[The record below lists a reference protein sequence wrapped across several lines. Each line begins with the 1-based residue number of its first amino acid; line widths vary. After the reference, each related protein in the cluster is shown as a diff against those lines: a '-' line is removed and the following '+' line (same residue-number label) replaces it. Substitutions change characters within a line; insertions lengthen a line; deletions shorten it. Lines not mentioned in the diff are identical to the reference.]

1 MERLCDPVASL
12 LYELIAENAFA
23 KGKDSNRQHNRR
35 EVVRVVKV
43 LKVVK
48 VVKVAR

>member
-23 KGKDSNRQHNRR
+23 KGKDSNRQHNHG
-35 EVVRVVKV
+35 EVVRVV
-43 LKVVK
+43 KVVK

>member
-23 KGKDSNRQHNRR
+23 KGKDRKRQHNRR
-35 EVVRVVKV
+35 EVVRVVIV

-48 VVKVAR
+48 VAR